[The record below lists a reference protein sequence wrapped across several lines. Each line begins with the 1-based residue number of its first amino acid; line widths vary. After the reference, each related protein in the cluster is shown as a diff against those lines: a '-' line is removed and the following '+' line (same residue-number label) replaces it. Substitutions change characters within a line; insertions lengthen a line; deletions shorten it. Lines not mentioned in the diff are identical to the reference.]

1 MARNQVAYPFLSSFR
16 ARKLLWHKNKS
27 RPERTPLKTRWLIW
41 VRACAARQEDCWGC
55 SARFCLISL
64 TLSTRSSA
72 CLSRLARSSA
82 DSTISALRR

>member
-41 VRACAARQEDCWGC
+41 V
-55 SARFCLISL
+55 
-64 TLSTRSSA
+64 
-72 CLSRLARSSA
+72 
-82 DSTISALRR
+82 